1 MDGTGRFRMR
11 KATRFGVLILAV
23 ISLTCFV
30 WSKAQ
35 VNTKLANR
43 YHQWQEQAEKDKK
56 ISKRVETY
64 RKRFKKLELNKNKSE
79 KELEEWWKKIEEED
93 RKN

>member
-1 MDGTGRFRMR
+1 MR
-11 KATRFGVLILAV
+11 KVIKHTALVLAV
-23 ISLTCFV
+23 ITFSCFV

-43 YHQWQEQAEKDKK
+43 YHQWREQAEKDKK